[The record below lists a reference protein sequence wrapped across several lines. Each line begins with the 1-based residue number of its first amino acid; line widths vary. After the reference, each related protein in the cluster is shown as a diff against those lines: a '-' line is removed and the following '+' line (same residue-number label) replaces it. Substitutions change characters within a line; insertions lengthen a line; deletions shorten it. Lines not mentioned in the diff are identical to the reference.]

1 MNRKVIIIFILALI
15 ATVVLYLYSFGP
27 LSGQRISHNVNPASL
42 KPVQSEQVTVN
53 NKPQIF
59 YLYQNKDLQENFYTV
74 KLPQDWQVQAGNAA
88 GSSTLHFP
96 DGYGAVELMDVPD
109 NSTLELYVLSQEEPK
124 LKNTLTEYKRV
135 DYIKTAVNSNEA
147 YQLTYTNT
155 TNGQTFQTIRIYIA
169 GQDHAGVITL
179 SVSRKDYD
187 NMKALFNSIIIS
199 FQWENK

>member
-1 MNRKVIIIFILALI
+1 MNKKVIFIFILALI
-15 ATVVLYLYSFGP
+15 AIVVLYLYSFGP

-42 KPVQSEQVTVN
+42 KPVQSEPVTVN

-59 YLYQNKDLQENFYTV
+59 NNYHNKDLQENFYTV
-74 KLPQDWQVQAGNAA
+74 KLPQEWQVQAGNAV
-88 GSSTLHFP
+88 GSYTLHYS

-124 LKNTLTEYKRV
+124 LKNTLTEYKRA
-135 DYIKTAVNSNEA
+135 DYTKTAVNNNEA
-147 YQLTYTNT
+147 YQLTYTST
-155 TNGQTFQTIRIYIA
+155 ANGQTFQTVRIYIA

-179 SVSRKDYD
+179 SVSQKDYD
-187 NMKALFNSIIIS
+187 NLKALFNSIIIS